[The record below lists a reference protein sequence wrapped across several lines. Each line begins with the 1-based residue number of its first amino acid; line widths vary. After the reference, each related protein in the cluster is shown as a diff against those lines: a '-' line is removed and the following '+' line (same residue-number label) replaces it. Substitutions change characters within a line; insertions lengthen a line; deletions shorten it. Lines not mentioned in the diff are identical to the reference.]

1 MPAIIYRNDVFQL
14 GYRHKVNIDIIDIV
28 ITNININ
35 YKLNGLNLKQ
45 KLITIKIFDMNDKLK
60 NKKLTTASGK
70 PYAENENSMSIGPR
84 GPLLLQDFILHE
96 KMAHFNRERIPERVV
111 HAKGS
116 GAFGTFTVTHDITKY
131 TKAKI
136 FSAVGKQ
143 TKMLARFSTVGGEK
157 GSADTERDPR
167 GFALKFYTE
176 DGNWD
181 LVGNNTPVFF
191 VKDPKKFGDFIHT
204 QKRDPRT
211 NCKSPTMMWDFWSL
225 NPESLHQVMILMS
238 DRGTP
243 HGYRHMHGFGSH
255 TFSMIN
261 TSNERVWVKFHFITA
276 QGIKNFVGQDA
287 SDMRGID
294 PDHAQ
299 RDLVDAIERKDFPKW
314 NLKIQVMTQEQAKTF
329 QWNPFDLTKVW
340 PHADFPMMDVGVMEL
355 NEIPQNYFRDVEQ
368 AAFAPAH
375 VVDGIS
381 YSPDKMLQGRILS
394 YPDAQRYRLGV
405 NYEHLPVNKC
415 PYLVANYQR
424 DGQMQVGDNGGAAP
438 NYRPNSFDDIVA
450 DETYKEPAMELE
462 SVMADYFDRNEND
475 NDHYT
480 QPGMLYRKAMNDQDR
495 RNLVSNIVGAMSGIS
510 GEKKEE
516 IINRQLCHFFR
527 ADIQLGMAVASG
539 LGISIDEKTMEH
551 AQIPN
556 NRKGV

>member
-1 MPAIIYRNDVFQL
+1 ME
-14 GYRHKVNIDIIDIV
+14 K
-28 ITNININ
+28 
-35 YKLNGLNLKQ
+35 
-45 KLITIKIFDMNDKLK
+45 
-60 NKKLTTASGK
+60 KKLTTASGK
-70 PYAENENSMSIGPR
+70 PYFEFENSMTVGNR
-84 GPLLLQDFILHE
+84 GPILLQDFLLHE
-96 KMAHFNRERIPERVV
+96 DMAHFNRERIPERVV

-116 GAFGTFTVTHDITKY
+116 GAFGTLTVTDDITQY
-131 TKAKI
+131 TRAKI
-136 FSAVGKQ
+136 FSEVGKQ
-143 TKMLARFSTVGGEK
+143 TKMFIRFSTVGGEK

-191 VKDPKKFGDFIHT
+191 IKDPKKFSHFIHT
-204 QKRDPRT
+204 QKRDPKT

-243 HGYRHMHGFGSH
+243 FSYRNMHGFGSH
-255 TFSMIN
+255 TFSLIN
-261 TSNERVWVKFHFITA
+261 KDNEKVWVKFHFITA
-276 QGIKNFVGQDA
+276 QGIRNFNGQDA

-314 NLKIQVMTQEQAKTF
+314 NMKIQVMTQEQAKTF
-329 QWNPFDLTKVW
+329 KWNPFDLTKVW
-340 PHADFPMMDVGVMEL
+340 PHGDFPMIDVGVIEL
-355 NEIPQNYFRDVEQ
+355 NEMPQNYFRDVEQ

-381 YSPDKMLQGRILS
+381 YSPDKMLQGRLLS
-394 YPDAQRYRLGV
+394 YPDAHRYRLGV

-415 PYLVANYQR
+415 PYLVTNYQR
-424 DGQMQVGDNGGAAP
+424 DGQMQVGDNGAAAP
-438 NYRPNSFDDIVA
+438 NYRPNSFDDITV
-450 DETYKEPAMELE
+450 DENYKEQAMELD
-462 SVMADYFDRNEND
+462 SVIADFYDRNEND

-495 RNLVSNIVGAMSGIS
+495 KNLVNNIVGAMSGIS
-510 GEKKEE
+510 GEKKDE

-527 ADIQLGMAVASG
+527 ADIHLGMAIASG
-539 LGISIDEKTMEH
+539 LGVAIDDKVKAH
-551 AQIPN
+551 
-556 NRKGV
+556 VH